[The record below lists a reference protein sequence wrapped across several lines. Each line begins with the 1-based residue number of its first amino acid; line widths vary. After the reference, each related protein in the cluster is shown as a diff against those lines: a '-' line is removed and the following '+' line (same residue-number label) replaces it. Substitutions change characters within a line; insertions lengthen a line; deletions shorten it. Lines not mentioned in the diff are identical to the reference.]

1 MRSLPVSEVRL
12 GSLLTF
18 SLKIIPV
25 KNPFQLQKVNFEGIR
40 SKMGKKLNKIAVLT
54 SGGDAPGMNA
64 AVRAVVRAG
73 IYYHLEVIGIYKGYD
88 GLINK
93 DFKQLNVR
101 SVANI
106 LSRGGTFLKSARSD
120 EFRTKEGRQKAYEN
134 FKSEQI
140 DALVVIG
147 GDGSFTGANI
157 FSQEFDVPVIGIPGT
172 IDNDLA
178 GTDFT
183 IGFDTACNTA
193 AEAIDKIR
201 DTASSHERLFFVE
214 VMGRDAGFIALNS
227 AIGGG
232 AVAMLVPEHNWSF
245 ESLIKRLQ
253 KGAKNQKASNVVIV
267 AEGNHLGSAYD
278 IAAKVKEQLGY
289 FDIRVT
295 VLGHLQRGGS
305 PTTLDRV
312 LASRLGVAA
321 IEGLMNG
328 ESKVMVGMINNK
340 IAYTPIHEA
349 IKTEKRL
356 DDEEFRIAKILSI

>member
-1 MRSLPVSEVRL
+1 MSSP
-12 GSLLTF
+12 
-18 SLKIIPV
+18 I
-25 KNPFQLQKVNFEGIR
+25 
-40 SKMGKKLNKIAVLT
+40 KKLAVLT

-64 AVRAVVRAG
+64 AVRAVVRACV
-73 IYYHLEVIGIYKGYD
+73 YYDIEVWGVRKGYD
-88 GLINK
+88 GLISG
-93 DFKQLNVR
+93 DLEQLYVR
-101 SVANI
+101 SVSNI
-106 LSRGGTFLKSARSD
+106 LSRGGTFLLSARSD
-120 EFRTKEGRQKAYEN
+120 EFRTMDGRAKAYEN
-134 FKSEQI
+134 FKRLEL

-147 GDGSFTGANI
+147 GDGSFTGADI

-193 AEAIDKIR
+193 REAIDKIR

-214 VMGRDAGFIALNS
+214 VMGRDAGFIAVNA

-232 AVAMLVPEHNWSF
+232 AVAMIVPEHNWSM
-245 ESLIKRLQ
+245 ESLIKRLK
-253 KGAKNQKASNVVIV
+253 KGAANQKASNIVVI
-267 AEGNHLGSAYD
+267 AEGCHLGSAYD
-278 IAAKVKEQLGY
+278 IAAQVKEQLDY

-321 IEGLMNG
+321 VEGLRDGM
-328 ESKVMVGMINNK
+328 SKVMVGIIENR
-340 IAYTPIHEA
+340 IVYTPINEA
-349 IKTEKRL
+349 IKMAKPL
-356 DDEEFRIAKILSI
+356 SDEEFRVAKILSI

>member
-1 MRSLPVSEVRL
+1 MSSQIKRI
-12 GSLLTF
+12 G
-18 SLKIIPV
+18 
-25 KNPFQLQKVNFEGIR
+25 
-40 SKMGKKLNKIAVLT
+40 VLT

-64 AVRAVVRAG
+64 AVRAVVRAC
-73 IYYHLEVIGIYKGYD
+73 IYYDIQVFGIYKGYD
-88 GLINK
+88 GLISGNIEE
-93 DFKQLNVR
+93 LRVR

-106 LSRGGTFLKSARSD
+106 LSRGGTFLLSARSD
-120 EFRTKEGRQKAYEN
+120 EFRTKEGRIKAYEN
-134 FKSEQI
+134 FKKHEL

-147 GDGSFTGANI
+147 GDGSFTGADI
-157 FSQEFDVPVIGIPGT
+157 FSREFDIPVIGIPGT

-214 VMGRDAGFIALNS
+214 VMGRDAGFIAVNS

-232 AVAMLVPEHNWSF
+232 AVAMIVPEHNYPI
-245 ESLIKRLQ
+245 EKLIKRLQ
-253 KGAKNQKASNVVIV
+253 KGAANQKASNIVVI
-267 AEGNHLGSAYD
+267 AEGCQLGNAYD
-278 IAAKVKEQLGY
+278 IADQVKAKLDY

-305 PTTLDRV
+305 PTTMDRV

-321 IEGLMNG
+321 VEGLRDG
-328 ESKVMVGMINNK
+328 KSKVMVGIINNK
-340 IAYTPIHEA
+340 IAYTPINEA
-349 IKTEKRL
+349 IKIEKRL
-356 DDEEFRIAKILSI
+356 DPEEFRVAKILSI